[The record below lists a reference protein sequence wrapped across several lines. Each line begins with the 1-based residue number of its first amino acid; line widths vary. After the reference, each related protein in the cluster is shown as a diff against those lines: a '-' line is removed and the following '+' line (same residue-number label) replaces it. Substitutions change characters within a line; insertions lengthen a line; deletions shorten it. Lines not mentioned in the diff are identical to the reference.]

1 MFLQPSM
8 FFFFF
13 KVQMSLFTVSLALAG
28 EDTYFDDDDDD
39 DDGNNGDPSYPQN
52 ELSPLFLFV
61 LETN

>member
-1 MFLQPSM
+1 
-8 FFFFF
+8 
-13 KVQMSLFTVSLALAG
+13 MSLFTVSLALAG

-39 DDGNNGDPSYPQN
+39 DDDNNGDPSYAQN